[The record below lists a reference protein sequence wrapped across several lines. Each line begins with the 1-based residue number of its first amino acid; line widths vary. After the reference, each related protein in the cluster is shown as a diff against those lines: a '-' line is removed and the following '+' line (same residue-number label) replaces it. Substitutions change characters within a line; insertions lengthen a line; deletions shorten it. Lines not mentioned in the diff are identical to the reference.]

1 MLSHICRYYYKYLYG
16 FEASLK
22 EIAVFEI
29 CKQYD
34 GKLFPLIFH
43 LFIIISLTLL
53 IKLPEKKIS
62 LTASLYF
69 PTTKHKDSCL
79 KREKNKNAFY
89 FS

>member
-29 CKQYD
+29 CMQYD

-43 LFIIISLTLL
+43 LFNQFNT
-53 IKLPEKKIS
+53 PYKI
-62 LTASLYF
+62 TGENNIF
-69 PTTKHKDSCL
+69 DSITVFSN
-79 KREKNKNAFY
+79 NKT
-89 FS
+89 